1 MTVENNHRY
10 VLVVDDDHD
19 HLKLV
24 SRALNLEGYHVTAVD
39 SGEKAL
45 LSIQMRVPDLLILD
59 VNMPGIGGIDTLKK
73 MRDSQYYVAVIFVS
87 ANDKPEDVVRGLD
100 SGADDYIRKPFEV
113 RELISRVRA
122 LFRVKDVN
130 DQLRKANE
138 KLKALVEIDDLTGLY
153 NMRSI
158 YNKLESEI
166 TRSLRFRKSLAIVMM
181 DMDKFK
187 SVNDSHDHLF
197 GSYVLSEVGK
207 IVRHNIRK
215 VDFAA
220 RYGGDEFLV
229 AITETNSQGAQ
240 LFAERLC
247 DKIRNYNFQSGEDH
261 MKLTASLGLAITHPD
276 FPVDARELV
285 RKADECLYAAKKNGR
300 NRVEVFDYE
309 TLVKSGSIDFTKI
322 RKAN

>member
-1 MTVENNHRY
+1 MQVENNKRY
-10 VLVVDDDHD
+10 ILVVDDDHD
-19 HLKLV
+19 HLRLV
-24 SRALNLEGYHVTAVD
+24 SRALNHEGYQVTAVD

-45 LSIQMRVPDLLILD
+45 LSIQMRTPDLLILD
-59 VNMPGIGGIDTLKK
+59 VNMPGISGIETLKK
-73 MRDSQYYVAVIFVS
+73 LRENQYYVAVIFVS
-87 ANDKPEDVVRGLD
+87 ANDKPEDVVAGLD
-100 SGADDYIRKPFEV
+100 AGADGYIRKPFDI

-130 DQLRKANE
+130 DQLRSANE

-158 YNKLESEI
+158 YQKLENEI
-166 TRSLRFRKSLAIVMM
+166 VRSLRFRKSMAVVMM
-181 DMDKFK
+181 DMDRFK

-207 IVRHNIRK
+207 MIRTNIRK

-220 RYGGDEFLV
+220 RYGGDEFLIC
-229 AITETNSQGAQ
+229 ITETSLEGAK

-247 DKIRNYNFQSGEDH
+247 ERIKKHHFKSGKDEID
-261 MKLTASLGLAITHPD
+261 LTASIGLALTSPD
-276 FPVDARELV
+276 VAVDARELV
-285 RKADECLYAAKKNGR
+285 RKADEYLYLAKKNGR
-300 NRVEVFDYE
+300 NRVEIFDYNSVSPG
-309 TLVKSGSIDFTKI
+309 TVDFTQI